1 MALPSAVRAVVR
13 RLAPDAPFIF
23 TGHVEEGAAP
33 NSFVPP
39 SANAIVVRVERVLRA
54 APALQGQSGQ
64 LVTILNP
71 APGSAAP
78 RQVFFVKPAFYGET
92 IGVRELGRMNVPDEI
107 EDLHTLV
114 GEVAEETRTEA
125 LRAHLASAEAVVHA
139 RVVGAHRVSETTA
152 ATASEHDPDWWAA
165 RLNVLA
171 ALKGDHKGELLVRYP
186 NSRDVKWIG
195 APRPREGDDAVF
207 LLHRDG
213 LHVGGAALV
222 LLHAIDML
230 PASAQDIR
238 RIRGLMQ

>member
-1 MALPSAVRAVVR
+1 
-13 RLAPDAPFIF
+13 
-23 TGHVEEGAAP
+23 
-33 NSFVPP
+33 
-39 SANAIVVRVERVLRA
+39 
-54 APALQGQSGQ
+54 
-64 LVTILNP
+64 
-71 APGSAAP
+71 
-78 RQVFFVKPAFYGET
+78 
-92 IGVRELGRMNVPDEI
+92 
-107 EDLHTLV
+107 
-114 GEVAEETRTEA
+114 
-125 LRAHLASAEAVVHA
+125 LASAEAVVHA
-139 RVVGAHRVSETTA
+139 RVVGVHRVSETTA

-213 LHVGGAALV
+213 LHVGGAPLV
-222 LLHAIDML
+222 LLHAMDML